1 MKAQFKCKDENIT
14 IELDVLEEMQLKKEG
29 RRGLVSRIKNRVW
42 TSLKLR
48 GESVTMSEIK
58 FIKMV

>member
-1 MKAQFKCKDENIT
+1 MKAQFKFKDENIT